1 MSVPVSHFFPI
12 PKEFDMK
19 TVTML
24 RDDRGAPHGH
34 TVVNYMT
41 GQVYEMSDDLADV
54 FIETGSAV
62 EGDQHDTPFDNDPA
76 LTSEGLFDAEEKL
89 SGKELQA
96 AATELGLDI
105 KAYKNKAE
113 CRDAIRELLA
123 AKALTSEI
131 TPV

>member
-1 MSVPVSHFFPI
+1 
-12 PKEFDMK
+12 MK

-34 TVVNYMT
+34 TVVNYAKGT
-41 GQVYEMSDDLADV
+41 VPELPDDLAEA
-54 FIETGSAV
+54 FIASGSAV
-62 EGDQHDTPFDNDPA
+62 EGDQHDTPFDDDPA
-76 LTSEGLFDAEEKL
+76 LTSDGLFDADENL
-89 SGKELQA
+89 SGKDLQA
-96 AATELGLDI
+96 AATELGLDA

-131 TPV
+131 TPA